1 MTSAY
6 EQNRRNLQN
15 SRNIDPNRFQDQ
27 MDTVKQFVNPE
38 DPTFISELF
47 LDLKTGYSAAKNT
60 PGGPYIKGGS
70 AIGAIGLRRLIKQ
83 ADIPGKIVTN
93 FNDIFKGRTA
103 SLLNPPPVSKV
114 NTFNL
119 NDLKAFSFATKVDDL
134 TGITNVKSE
143 VMQMLSKGDDL
154 DIFVKG
160 SNSDLSYKK
169 IAKDYRLASGAG
181 LDLPVV
187 EGYKAANPKTW
198 NKYVLSE
205 TKHWAQH
212 GKGSGKYFTLEHL
225 TDPKQNKRFRFD
237 NKGLVE
243 VDGQQVKKY
252 SKKDL
257 AAKKGENKVI
267 GSNYRAKKLERTITL
282 DEYIAELGEDL
293 GRKGYDLDQARFKRL
308 YRWVGKNV
316 HLDHINPIGREGFH
330 HPSNLI
336 LLHAKDNLAKN
347 AKVLPDSFFKEMG
360 IPKTKAEL
368 IRSSIENTSMP
379 PKIKRKRILEVLG
392 IID

>member
-1 MTSAY
+1 MGVAKELFELGFKKVSKATMNFLETGVPKADHAG
-6 EQNRRNLQN
+6 
-15 SRNIDPNRFQDQ
+15 IIKAATDHPNQLTEYIKHAENYVTKQDQ
-27 MDTVKQFVNPE
+27 RGILPMIQMSDSWNNEVVDAATQVDTLKLGTTPVAKQN
-38 DPTFISELF
+38 DLF
-47 LDLKTGYSAAKNT
+47 T
-60 PGGPYIKGGS
+60 PQKKAQMSI
-70 AIGAIGLRRLIKQ
+70 Q
-83 ADIPGKIVTN
+83 ASGRGMDIPEIEG
-93 FNDIFKGRTA
+93 FK
-103 SLLNPPPVSKV
+103 P
-114 NTFNL
+114 
-119 NDLKAFSFATKVDDL
+119 
-134 TGITNVKSE
+134 
-143 VMQMLSKGDDL
+143 
-154 DIFVKG
+154 
-160 SNSDLSYKK
+160 
-169 IAKDYRLASGAG
+169 
-181 LDLPVV
+181 
-187 EGYKAANPKTW
+187 ANADSW
-198 NKYVLSE
+198 QKYVTSE
-205 TKHWAQH
+205 MEHHAEF

>member
-1 MTSAY
+1 MSFVSKLVQAGVKEVGEKTAKFL
-6 EQNRRNLQN
+6 N
-15 SRNIDPNRFQDQ
+15 Q
-27 MDTVKQFVNPE
+27 MP
-38 DPTFISELF
+38 
-47 LDLKTGYSAAKNT
+47 A
-60 PGGPYIKGGS
+60 
-70 AIGAIGLRRLIKQ
+70 
-83 ADIPGKIVTN
+83 ADIAGAVQAVTKHPN
-93 FNDIFKGRTA
+93 EFADYLRHADNYANKGDQSGILPMIQMSNKWSNEVVDTA
-103 SLLNPPPVSKV
+103 TQVDTLKLGTTPVAKQ
-114 NTFNL
+114 
-119 NDLKAFSFATKVDDL
+119 NDLFTPQKKA
-134 TGITNVKSE
+134 
-143 VMQMLSKGDDL
+143 QMS
-154 DIFVKG
+154 IQ
-160 SNSDLSYKK
+160 
-169 IAKDYRLASGAG
+169 ASGRG
-181 LDLPVV
+181 MDIPEI
-187 EGYKAANPKTW
+187 EGFKPANADSW
-198 NKYVLSE
+198 QKYVTSE
-205 TKHWAQH
+205 IEHHAEF

-225 TDPKQNKRFRFD
+225 TDAKQNKRFRFD
-237 NKGLVE
+237 NKGLTE

-257 AAKKGENKVI
+257 AKKKKDNQVT
-267 GSNYRAKKLERTITL
+267 GSNYRAKKLESTISL
-282 DEYIAELGEDL
+282 DDYIAELGEDL

-379 PKIKRKRILEVLG
+379 PKVKRKKILEALG